1 MIRGLKSIFSKT
13 DGAKPGSAASVDE
26 VVELA
31 ARRAENFFREHRL
44 SCSEAALLV
53 VNHGFMGGLT
63 TEQALGLGSGF
74 GGGVGGSGCV
84 CGALSGA
91 VMALGLFLGP
101 GGKGGLGKRKFRKL
115 VANFHDSFR
124 EESGSVC
131 CRDLIA
137 DFRKDRQGKML
148 FCRGLTGRCTGEVVR
163 IILQERSALL
173 ARVNLEFLRGHDS
186 GAAAILQK
194 LLGGRTGNTDNHND

>member
-1 MIRGLKSIFSKT
+1 VILKRLKGLFAKT
-13 DGAKPGSAASVDE
+13 GGQEQELGVDVSFDE
-26 VVELA
+26 LAELA
-31 ARRAENFFREHRL
+31 ARRAENLFREHRL

-53 VNHGFMGGLT
+53 VNLGFEGGLT
-63 TEQALGLGSGF
+63 TEQSLCLGSGF

-101 GGKGGLGKRKFRKL
+101 GCRSGLGKKKFRKL

-124 EESGSVC
+124 EESGTVC

-137 DFRKDRQGKML
+137 DFRKNRKGQAL
-148 FCRGLTGRCTGEVVR
+148 LCRGLTGRCTGEVVR
-163 IILQERSALL
+163 IVLQERPEL
-173 ARVNLEFLRGHDS
+173 AGRANLQFLQGHDS
-186 GAAAILQK
+186 GVGAILQK
-194 LLGGRTGNTDNHND
+194 ILGHTLGNTEN